1 MEHLR
6 DDDNEEEE
14 GEFSPYGSQAYT
26 VMSTNDLCV
35 MGNRVFSLKP
45 AILCPFH
52 MSHTH
57 NDNEEEG
64 ESSPLGSQAYFFMN
78 INDL

>member
-1 MEHLR
+1 
-6 DDDNEEEE
+6 
-14 GEFSPYGSQAYT
+14 
-26 VMSTNDLCV
+26 

-57 NDNEEEG
+57 NVNEEVEG
-64 ESSPLGSQAYFFMN
+64 EFSALGSQAYFLMN